1 MIRFALRAL
10 VQRKLRTVL
19 TALAIV
25 LGVAMVSG
33 TYVLTDSIGTA
44 FDSIF
49 SETYKNTDAA
59 ITGKSA
65 IGNNAESNA
74 TTTATFNED
83 LLAKVQ
89 SLPEVGAATGS
100 VSGEAQLIGSDGK
113 VIIFGGAPNL
123 GFSVDPDHPE
133 FDSLNLVA
141 GSWPAVGE
149 LVIDRSTA
157 DKKHLKVG
165 QMIGVQARGP
175 VQHLRISGL
184 VTFGAVST
192 IGGATLAGFR
202 LPTAQDL
209 FDKQGR
215 LDQIRIAAKPGV
227 SQASLIAAVQKI
239 LPAGTQVRTGE
250 EQATADA
257 SDTSSF
263 ISFLQTFLLVFGGIA
278 LFVGSFVIANSLS
291 ITIAQRTREFATLRT
306 LGASRRQVLGSVIVE
321 ALVMGVLASV
331 AGLLLGLGLAKGLFR
346 LFDAVGFTLPNSGLI
361 FKTRTVVVALLV
373 GILVTVIASL
383 RPALRATRVPP
394 IAAVREGF
402 VLPHGRFARFRFPG
416 AVLLAVAGFGL
427 LFLGLFDHGLG
438 TSTVLI
444 LMLVGALAVFIGVAL
459 FASRLIRPLASAAN
473 PIARWSVAVFTVLIW
488 PLFSLPFWLL
498 RRGAWG
504 PGSWGARVGGFV
516 LGAVLNPV
524 ILIVVLIMM
533 LRRAVTAWR
542 PEWPAEFPSVAP
554 DRSAT
559 DIGGENSRRDPQR
572 TASTAAALM
581 IGLALVTLVATL
593 AAAIIKPFENAV
605 DQIFTADYAVTAQNN
620 FSPLPTSVAAAVAS
634 TSGLESIASVR
645 GGNGKAFNRSI
656 QVTAVDPQAADVL
669 SLDWQHGSQAVLG
682 QLGSDGA
689 IVAKDYAKSHH
700 LVIGSP
706 IAVLTP
712 SGATMNLKLAGIFAP
727 PSGGSPFGQVTFSSA
742 AFDKYYEAPQNL
754 FTFVKM
760 RGGVNDA
767 NTKALEA
774 SLKEFPNA
782 KVATRAQF
790 KSDQISGL
798 KSVLNILYVL
808 LALSV
813 VVSLF
818 GIVNTLVL
826 TVFERTRELGM
837 MRAIGMTRRQTRRM
851 IRQES
856 VIIALI
862 GAALGIVLGLVLAGL
877 LIARVDFMSFALPTS
892 QLIIFAIVAVLV
904 GIFAAVFPAR
914 RAARLNPLEALQY
927 E

>member
-1 MIRFALRAL
+1 MIRFAARAL
-10 VQRKLRTVL
+10 IQRKLRTVL

-49 SETYKNTDAA
+49 GETYKNTDAA

-65 IGNNAESNA
+65 IGTNNESN
-74 TTTATFNED
+74 TTTPATFSQD

-89 SLPEVGAATGS
+89 ALPEVGAAIGS
-100 VSGEAQLIGSDGK
+100 VAAEAQLIGSDGK
-113 VIIFGGAPNL
+113 AIVFGGSPNL
-123 GFSVDPDHPE
+123 GFSVDPDHPD
-133 FDSLNLVA
+133 FDSLNLVDGAWPSA
-141 GSWPAVGE
+141 GEV
-149 LVIDRSTA
+149 VIDRTTA
-157 DKKHLKVG
+157 SKKHLKVG

-175 VQHLRISGL
+175 VRQLRISGF

-202 LPTAQDL
+202 LSTAQDL
-209 FDKQGR
+209 FDKTGR
-215 LDQIRIAAKPGV
+215 LDQIRIAAKHGV
-227 SQASLIAAVQKI
+227 SQARLIAAVQKI
-239 LPAGTQVRTGE
+239 LPAGTQVRTGQ
-250 EQATADA
+250 EQAAEDA
-257 SDTSSF
+257 SGTSSF
-263 ISFLQTFLLVFGGIA
+263 ISFLQTFLLVFGGVA

-306 LGASRRQVLGSVIVE
+306 LGATRRQVLGSVIVE

-331 AGLLLGLGLAKGLFR
+331 AGLLLGLALAKGLFR

-361 FKTRTVVVALLV
+361 FKSRTVVVALLV
-373 GILVTVIASL
+373 GILVTVLASL

-394 IAAVREGF
+394 IAAVREGV
-402 VLPHGRFARFRFPG
+402 VLPPGRLARFRFGG
-416 AVLLAVAGFGL
+416 AILLAAAGFGS

-438 TSTVLI
+438 TSSVLI

-459 FASRLIRPLASAAN
+459 FASRLVRPMASGAN
-473 PIARWSVAVFTVLIW
+473 PVARLSVALFTILVW

-504 PGSWGARVGGFV
+504 PGSGRSRVGGFV
-516 LGAVLNPV
+516 LGAVLNPA
-524 ILIVVLIMM
+524 ILILVLVMM
-533 LRRAVTAWR
+533 VRRAVTAWR
-542 PEWPAEFPSVAP
+542 PEWPAEFPTVAP

-593 AAAIIKPFENAV
+593 AAAIIKPFEDAV
-605 DQIFTADYAVTAQNN
+605 DQIFTADYAITAQNN
-620 FSPLPTSVAAAVAS
+620 FSPLPTSVATAVAA
-634 TSGLESIASVR
+634 TDGLESLASVR
-645 GGNGKAFNRSI
+645 GGSAKAFGNAI
-656 QVTAVDPQAADVL
+656 DVTAVDPQAVDVL
-669 SLDWQHGSQAVLG
+669 SLRWQDGSQAVLG
-682 QLGSDGA
+682 QLGADGA
-689 IVAKDYAKSHH
+689 IVAKSYAKSHH
-700 LVIGSP
+700 LAIGSP

-712 SGATMNLKLAGIFAP
+712 SGATIHLRLAGIFNP
-727 PSGGSPFGQVTFSSA
+727 PSGGSPFGQITFSSA
-742 AFDKYYEAPQNL
+742 TFDKNYEAPQNL
-754 FTFVKM
+754 YTFAKM
-760 RGGVNDA
+760 RGGVTTA
-767 NTKALEA
+767 NTHALEA
-774 SLKEFPNA
+774 SLKAFPNA
-782 KVATRAQF
+782 KVATRSQF
-790 KSDQISGL
+790 KTDQISGL

-851 IRQES
+851 IRHES

-862 GAALGIVLGLVLAGL
+862 GAALGILLGLVLAGL

-892 QLIIFAIVAVLV
+892 QLVTFAIVAVLV
-904 GIFAAVFPAR
+904 GIFAAIFPAR

>member
-1 MIRFALRAL
+1 MIRFAIRAL
-10 VQRKLRTVL
+10 IQRKLRTVL

-49 SETYKNTDAA
+49 GETYKNTDAA

-65 IGNNAESNA
+65 ISNNQSD
-74 TTTATFNED
+74 TTTPATFNQD
-83 LLAKVQ
+83 LLARVQ
-89 SLPEVGAATGS
+89 VLPEVGAAIGS
-100 VSGEAQLIGSDGK
+100 VSAEAQLIGSNGK
-113 VIIFGGAPNL
+113 AIVFGGAPNL
-123 GFSVDPDHPE
+123 GFSVDPDHPD
-133 FDSLNLVA
+133 FDSLNLA
-141 GSWPAVGE
+141 DGSWPAAGE
-149 LVIDRSTA
+149 VVIDRATA
-157 DKKHLKVG
+157 NKKGLKVG
-165 QMIGVQARGP
+165 QVIGVQARGP
-175 VQHLRISGL
+175 VQRLRISGL

-202 LPTAQDL
+202 LSTAQEL
-209 FDKQGR
+209 FDKQGK
-215 LDQIRIAAKPGV
+215 LDQIRLAAKAGV
-227 SQASLIAAVQKI
+227 SEAQLISAVQKI
-239 LPAGTQVRTGE
+239 LPPGTQVRTG
-250 EQATADA
+250 QAQAAEDA
-257 SDTSSF
+257 SGTSSF
-263 ISFLQTFLLVFGGIA
+263 ISFLQTFLLVFGGVA

-306 LGASRRQVLGSVIVE
+306 LGATRRQVLGSVIVE

-331 AGLLLGLGLAKGLFR
+331 AGLLLGLALAKGLFR

-361 FKTRTVVVALLV
+361 FKPRTIVVALLV
-373 GILVTVIASL
+373 GILVTVVASL
-383 RPALRATRVPP
+383 RPARRATRVPP
-394 IAAVREGF
+394 IAAVREGV
-402 VLPHGRFARFRFPG
+402 VLPPARLARFRAGG
-416 AVLLAVAGFGL
+416 AVLLAAAGFGSL
-427 LFLGLFDHGLG
+427 LFGLFNHGLA
-438 TSTVLI
+438 TSSVLI
-444 LMLVGALAVFIGVAL
+444 LMLVGALAVFVGVAL
-459 FASRLIRPLASAAN
+459 FASRLVRPMASAAH
-473 PIARWSVAVFTVLIW
+473 PLARWSVVLFSVLVW

-498 RRGAWG
+498 RRSAWG
-504 PGSWGARVGGFV
+504 PGSRGSRVGGFI

-524 ILIVVLIMM
+524 LLIVVLIMM
-533 LRRAVTAWR
+533 SRRAVTRWR

-593 AAAIIKPFENAV
+593 AAAIIKPFEEAV
-605 DQIFTADYAVTAQNN
+605 DQIFTADYAITAQNN
-620 FSPLPTSVAAAVAS
+620 FSPIPPSVAAAVAS
-634 TSGLESIASVR
+634 TAGLESVASVR
-645 GGNGKAFNRSI
+645 GGDGKAFGKSI
-656 QVTAVDPQAADVL
+656 QVTAVDPQAAQVL
-669 SLDWQHGSQAVLG
+669 SLHWQDGSQAVLG

-689 IVAKDYAKSHH
+689 IVAKSYAKSHR
-700 LVIGSP
+700 LLPGSP
-706 IAVLTP
+706 ISVLTP
-712 SGATMNLKLAGIFAP
+712 SGATIQLKIAGIFDP
-727 PSGGSPFGQVTFSSA
+727 PSGGSPFGQVTISSA
-742 AFDKYYEAPQNL
+742 TFDRNYAAPQNL
-754 FTFVKM
+754 FTFAKLA
-760 RGGVNDA
+760 GGVNDA
-767 NTKALEA
+767 NTQALEA
-774 SLKEFPNA
+774 SLKAFPNA

-790 KSDQISGL
+790 KSNQISGI

-851 IRQES
+851 IRHES

-862 GAALGIVLGLVLAGL
+862 GAALGIALGLILAGL

-892 QLIIFAIVAVLV
+892 QLITFAVVSVLV
-904 GIFAAVFPAR
+904 GIFAAIFPAR